1 MRDETAAANLAVLR
15 RIALNLVRAD
25 PSRSSLKAKRKRAA
39 WDDNFMQKIVAPEVH
54 A

>member
-1 MRDETAAANLAVLR
+1 MRDQNAAANLAVLR

-25 PSRSSLKAKRKRAA
+25 TSPSSLRAKRKRAA
-39 WDDNFMQKIVAPEVH
+39 WDDSFMQQLVGAEVH